1 MPEPV
6 WEDQNQNSKIG
17 KGVLGWGRQQ
27 ATMCPVRLVCSPP
40 LKEDVVGGRLVGLEQ
55 RDLTLKRPG
64 NQTEEPD
71 DKNKESRDRGPG

>member
-1 MPEPV
+1 
-6 WEDQNQNSKIG
+6 
-17 KGVLGWGRQQ
+17 
-27 ATMCPVRLVCSPP
+27 MCPVRLVCSPP